1 MLVFGLLKFISRI
14 NHVYTNTKALSKIY
28 PYYRA
33 WPRIPSQIQPNLRTD
48 RDYLLFGEDCAELEK
63 YHDCRWIFR
72 YAYKQNKKI
81 YKIHNIEAVIGG
93 AKIKLEDENGKV
105 IGLNSEFGSE
115 VIDINRLKEWI
126 SCREWLLSQHWII
139 NLDP

>member
-1 MLVFGLLKFISRI
+1 M
-14 NHVYTNTKALSKIY
+14 
-28 PYYRA
+28 
-33 WPRIPSQIQPNLRTD
+33 
-48 RDYLLFGEDCAELEK
+48 EK

-126 SCREWLLSQHWII
+126 SCRE
-139 NLDP
+139 